1 MPGSPAARDLRPLI
15 VFVDLGMMLSF
26 DQLASRL
33 RRQDVE
39 VAHLTVAHNPLAR
52 LISRAAYDR
61 TELWADPSDLPG
73 LFARLGADRIVDVQC
88 PEALLDDVAT
98 AARQAS
104 LPPATIAL
112 LAHRQSW
119 QDKQITSQHLA
130 EAGIPVPRTHPASG
144 AELEYLAAAVGM
156 PLVLKATVSS
166 GGEGVRVVSAPDEFQ
181 PALEFLS
188 SQGGTVYA
196 EQYLPG
202 STSCWAA
209 VLSDGAVLDS
219 AIYRTLQSR
228 QSEGASS
235 SIDVVEDSTVSAI
248 GARVAQVIG
257 GAGMVNLD
265 LVRDASGDPFVVD
278 VNLRAWHSVVA
289 LSAVG
294 HDFTTAYLASLGL
307 ASAPVVDAR
316 LGPVHVFPDQN
327 GSELAISRRRGARRF
342 AHDLWGQRSVLPAR
356 YLAVQTLLFARR
368 LLDARPRG
376 GASSADH
383 R

>member
-1 MPGSPAARDLRPLI
+1 
-15 VFVDLGMMLSF
+15 
-26 DQLASRL
+26 
-33 RRQDVE
+33 
-39 VAHLTVAHNPLAR
+39 
-52 LISRAAYDR
+52 
-61 TELWADPSDLPG
+61 
-73 LFARLGADRIVDVQC
+73 
-88 PEALLDDVAT
+88 
-98 AARQAS
+98 
-104 LPPATIAL
+104 
-112 LAHRQSW
+112 
-119 QDKQITSQHLA
+119 
-130 EAGIPVPRTHPASG
+130 
-144 AELEYLAAAVGM
+144 
-156 PLVLKATVSS
+156 
-166 GGEGVRVVSAPDEFQ
+166 
-181 PALEFLS
+181 
-188 SQGGTVYA
+188 
-196 EQYLPG
+196 
-202 STSCWAA
+202 
-209 VLSDGAVLDS
+209 
-219 AIYRTLQSR
+219 
-228 QSEGASS
+228 
-235 SIDVVEDSTVSAI
+235 
-248 GARVAQVIG
+248 
-257 GAGMVNLD
+257 MVNLD